1 MTDAVALDSPT
12 SNDALIAIIGAGVMG
27 ETFIGGLMRSGTPAE
42 QIVICEQDSTRAAAV
57 CDRFGVSSLSMEAA
71 ASAADVVLIAVKPP
85 DARSVLQIMGP
96 LLRPGCV
103 LISIVAGVPIQTME
117 SIVADGVSC
126 IRAMPNTPAVIG
138 EGMTVISVGAGATA
152 QSVAVARELL
162 SVIGQVAEVEE
173 PLQDAVTAISGSGP
187 AYVFAFMEGLE
198 AAGIDLGLD
207 PDLARALVR
216 QTVAGAAQL
225 ARVSDAEPAE
235 LRRRVTSPGGTT
247 QAALRVLIG
256 EKSTGGDLAALLA
269 HATSAARDRSIELGR
284 ED

>member
-1 MTDAVALDSPT
+1 
-12 SNDALIAIIGAGVMG
+12 
-27 ETFIGGLMRSGTPAE
+27 
-42 QIVICEQDSTRAAAV
+42 
-57 CDRFGVSSLSMEAA
+57 
-71 ASAADVVLIAVKPP
+71 
-85 DARSVLQIMGP
+85 
-96 LLRPGCV
+96 
-103 LISIVAGVPIQTME
+103 
-117 SIVADGVSC
+117 
-126 IRAMPNTPAVIG
+126 
-138 EGMTVISVGAGATA
+138 MTVISVGSGATA